1 MSYSVVIL
9 GLQGSGKTQSI
20 FETKYAPYDIDIKG
34 LIPSETFYI
43 SPIGKPL
50 PSYIGYQKVVNTEK
64 GIVGNLIEESNPEAI
79 YNWML
84 YVNNTP
90 TIKNLIVDDFQAIM
104 AFDVLSRKGEDGYK
118 KYAEIGYSAATLLQ
132 LSNKLRPDLG
142 VYILSHTEET
152 TDKDGVQRI
161 KFKTVGK
168 MVEDLF
174 TPEGLFTI
182 ILYAYSDWDKQ
193 KNIPVCYFRTVR
205 KGRYDI
211 VRSPL
216 GMFVND
222 NGEPIVDMK
231 NDMGLVK
238 SMVLKHYSK
247 LKN

>member
-1 MSYSVVIL
+1 MI
-9 GLQGSGKTQSI
+9 
-20 FETKYAPYDIDIKG
+20 YA
-34 LIPSETFYI
+34 
-43 SPIGKPL
+43 
-50 PSYIGYQKVVNTEK
+50 N
-64 GIVGNLIEESNPEAI
+64 SNP
-79 YNWML
+79 N
-84 YVNNTP
+84 
-90 TIKNLIVDDFQAIM
+90 IKNLILDDFQAIM
-104 AFDVLSRKGEDGYK
+104 AFDVLSRKGEDGFK

-152 TDKDGVQRI
+152 TDKDGVLRI

-193 KNIPVCYFRTVR
+193 KNIPICYFRTIR

-216 GMFVND
+216 GMFVNEL
-222 NGEPIVDMK
+222 NEPLMDIP
-231 NDMGLVK
+231 NDMGMVKKLV
-238 SMVLKHYSK
+238 LAHYSK
-247 LKN
+247 SN